1 MPCSYCGE
9 PKENCGGMAS
19 MWSDLDHARR
29 DVVQEREGRL
39 IYLHDYVV
47 RRARRGRR
55 VKDVPMSEVERGV
68 QARYARLAM
77 RLRNSSAE

>member
-1 MPCSYCGE
+1 
-9 PKENCGGMAS
+9 MAS

-39 IYLHDYVV
+39 IYLHDYVG
-47 RRARRGRR
+47 RGTRRGRR
-55 VKDVPMSEVERGV
+55 VTEVPMNEVERDV